1 MFLKYCSVSLKL
13 SVILLLMTSA
23 GFSSAST
30 PSKRVPAEWE
40 PQEAIWIQWP
50 GRYEK
55 VFEPA
60 FAKIASII
68 VEYETL
74 HILHHNN
81 SIIEEARSAI
91 SRAGGNPDHPN
102 INWHRIANDSAWMRD
117 NGPVYVIE
125 DGAMRIQ
132 NWEFNAWG
140 GGFGADI
147 PFRHDNNIPDAI
159 GELTGLP
166 VDHIDIVH
174 ERGNLEFNGT
184 DTVILNWS
192 TIGDPGRNP
201 GYTIEQAT
209 SDMQRHFG
217 VSKVIFIEGIPE
229 GDRTRG
235 HIDGIARF
243 INRHTVVIPQCTG
256 RSLCQPGDGR
266 DSLIFDN
273 AARVI
278 AEAGFNVVRD
288 PIEGAVSY
296 KGVRYDTNYMNWLV
310 GNGFVIAVGF
320 DNPATDNAARQRIRS
335 YFPDREIHI
344 IEMLGSWHSGGGI
357 HCHTNDQPAMST
369 INFRPE

>member
-1 MFLKYCSVSLKL
+1 MFLKHCSVSLKL
-13 SVILLLMTSA
+13 SLFILLVTSA
-23 GFSSAST
+23 EFSSAST

-68 VEYETL
+68 VEYEIL

-91 SRAGGNPDHPN
+91 SRAGGNPDHQN

-125 DGAMRIQ
+125 NGAMRIQ

-217 VSKVIFIEGIPE
+217 VSKVIFIKGIPE
-229 GDRTRG
+229 GDRTKG

-243 INRHTVVIPQCTG
+243 INRNTVVIPKCTG
-256 RSLCQPGDGR
+256 RSLCQPGDDR

-310 GNGFVIAVGF
+310 GNGLVIAVGF
-320 DNPATDNAARQRIRS
+320 DNPETDNAARQRLRN

-344 IEMLGSWHSGGGI
+344 VEMLGSWHSGGGI
-357 HCHTNDQPAMST
+357 HCHTNDQPALSL
-369 INFRPE
+369 RPDSGV